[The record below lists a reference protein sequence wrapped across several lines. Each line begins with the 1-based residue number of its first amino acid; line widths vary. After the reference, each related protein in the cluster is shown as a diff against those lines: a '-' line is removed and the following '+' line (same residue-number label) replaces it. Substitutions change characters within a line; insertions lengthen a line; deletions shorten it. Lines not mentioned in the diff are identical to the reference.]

1 MAKITKKQKSIA
13 ELVDLQKEYSVKEAI
28 EVLIGLPKAKF
39 DETVE
44 VSCKLNVDPK
54 KSDQMVRGSV
64 NLPNGLGKEV
74 RVLVFCKGEKERE
87 AKDAGA
93 DYVGGED
100 LVEKIKSGWME
111 FDVAI
116 AAPDMMREVGKI
128 GKMLGP
134 RGLMP
139 SPKNGTVTDQLSK
152 IIKES
157 KAGKLDY
164 RMDKTGTVNVGLG
177 KVSFPQD
184 DLIQNTDAFLESLL
198 SAKPASSK
206 GHFLKRVVLS
216 TTMSPGLTIAL
227 SEVQK

>member
-1 MAKITKKQKSIA
+1 MVKITKKQKSII
-13 ELVDLQKEYSVKEAI
+13 ESTDLEKEYSIKEAI
-28 EVLIGLPKAKF
+28 EVLQGLPKAKF
-39 DETVE
+39 DETLE
-44 VSCKLNVDPK
+44 VSCGLNVDPK

-64 NLPNGLGKEV
+64 VLPHGLGKEV

-100 LVEKIKSGWME
+100 LVEKIKSGWMD

-116 AAPDMMREVGKI
+116 AAPDMMREVGQI

-152 IIKES
+152 AIKES

-177 KVSFPQD
+177 KISFSLD
-184 DLIQNTDAFLESLL
+184 DLVQNTESFLESLL
-198 SAKPASSK
+198 SARPASTK
-206 GHFLKRVVLS
+206 GQFLKKVVLS
-216 TTMSPGLTIAL
+216 TTMSPGLIIAL

>member
-1 MAKITKKQKSIA
+1 MVKMTKKQKSIR
-13 ELVDLQKEYSVKEAI
+13 ESIDLQKEYSVEEAVK
-28 EVLIGLPKAKF
+28 VLQDLPKAKF

-64 NLPNGLGKEV
+64 VLPNGLGKDV

-93 DYVGGED
+93 DYVGGEE
-100 LVEKIKSGWME
+100 LVEKIKSGWMD

-116 AAPDMMREVGKI
+116 TTPDMMREVGKI
-128 GKMLGP
+128 GKLLGP

-139 SPKNGTVTDQLSK
+139 STKNGTVTDQLAK
-152 IIKES
+152 AVKES
-157 KAGKLDY
+157 KSGKLDY

-177 KVSFPQD
+177 KVSFSKD
-184 DLIQNTDAFLESLL
+184 ELTQNVISFLESLL
-198 SAKPASSK
+198 SAKPVSSK
-206 GHFLKRVVLS
+206 GQFLKRIAIS
-216 TTMSPGLTIAL
+216 TTMSPGLAIAL

>member
-1 MAKITKKQKSIA
+1 MVKITKKQKSIR
-13 ELVDLQKEYSVKEAI
+13 ESIDLQKEYSLNEAI
-28 EVLIGLPKAKF
+28 EVLQGLPKAKF
-39 DETVE
+39 NETVE

-64 NLPNGLGKEV
+64 VLPSGLGKEI

-93 DYVGGED
+93 DHVGGED

-139 SPKNGTVTDQLSK
+139 SPKNGTVTDQLAK
-152 IIKES
+152 AIKES

-164 RMDKTGTVNVGLG
+164 RMDKTGTVNAGLG
-177 KVSFPQD
+177 KISFSKD
-184 DLIQNTDAFLESLL
+184 ELIQNINSFLESLL

-206 GHFLKRVVLS
+206 GHFLRSVGIS
-216 TTMSPGLTIAL
+216 TTMSPGLIIAL

>member
-1 MAKITKKQKSIA
+1 MVKMTKKQKRIRESI
-13 ELVDLQKEYSVKEAI
+13 DLQKEYSVEEAVK
-28 EVLIGLPKAKF
+28 VLQDLPKAKF

-64 NLPNGLGKEV
+64 VLPNGLGKDV

-93 DYVGGED
+93 DYVGGEE
-100 LVEKIKSGWME
+100 LVEKIKSGWMD

-116 AAPDMMREVGKI
+116 TTPDMMREVGKI
-128 GKMLGP
+128 GKLLGP

-139 SPKNGTVTDQLSK
+139 STKNGTVTDQLAK
-152 IIKES
+152 AVKES
-157 KAGKLDY
+157 KSGKLDY

-177 KVSFPQD
+177 KVSFSKD
-184 DLIQNTDAFLESLL
+184 ELTQNVISFLESLL
-198 SAKPASSK
+198 SAKPVSSK
-206 GHFLKRVVLS
+206 GQFLKRIAIS
-216 TTMSPGLTIAL
+216 TTMSPGLAIAL

>member
-1 MAKITKKQKSIA
+1 MVKITKKQKSIKDS
-13 ELVDLQKEYSVKEAI
+13 VDLQKEYSIEEAI
-28 EVLIGLPKAKF
+28 ETLQGMPKAKF

-54 KSDQMVRGSV
+54 KSDQMFRGSV
-64 NLPNGLGKEV
+64 VLPSGLGKEV
-74 RVLVFCKGEKERE
+74 RVLVFCKGEKERG

-100 LVEKIKSGWME
+100 LVEKIKSGWMD

-139 SPKNGTVTDQLSK
+139 SPKNGTVTDQLAK
-152 IIKES
+152 VIKES

-164 RMDKTGTVNVGLG
+164 RMDKTGTINVGLG
-177 KVSFPQD
+177 KVSFPKD
-184 DLIQNTDAFLESLL
+184 ELARNIDSFLESLL
-198 SAKPASSK
+198 GVKPASSK
-206 GHFLKRVVLS
+206 GQFLKRVILS

>member
-1 MAKITKKQKSIA
+1 MVKITKKQKSII
-13 ELVDLQKEYSVKEAI
+13 ESTDLQKEYSVSEAI
-28 EVLIGLPKAKF
+28 EILKGLPKAKF

-44 VSCKLNVDPK
+44 ASCKLNVDPK

-64 NLPNGLGKEV
+64 VLPSGLGKEV

-139 SPKNGTVTDQLSK
+139 SPKNGTVTDQLDK
-152 IIKES
+152 VIKES

-164 RMDKTGTVNVGLG
+164 RMDKTGSVNVGLG
-177 KVSFPQD
+177 KISFSQD
-184 DLIQNTDAFLESLL
+184 ELTQNTNAFLDSLL
-198 SAKPASSK
+198 SSKPASSK
-206 GHFLKRVVLS
+206 GQFLKSVVLS
-216 TTMSPGLTIAL
+216 TTMSPGLNIIL

>member
-1 MAKITKKQKSIA
+1 MVKITKKQKSII
-13 ELVDLQKEYSVKEAI
+13 ESTDLEKEYGIKEAV
-28 EVLIGLPKAKF
+28 EVLQGLPKAKF

-44 VSCKLNVDPK
+44 VSCGLNVDPK

-64 NLPNGLGKEV
+64 VLPHGLGKEV

-100 LVEKIKSGWME
+100 LVEKIKSGWMD

-116 AAPDMMREVGKI
+116 AAPDMMREVGQI
-128 GKMLGP
+128 GKTLGP

-152 IIKES
+152 AIKES

-177 KVSFPQD
+177 KISFSLD
-184 DLIQNTDAFLESLL
+184 DLVQNTESFLESLL
-198 SAKPASSK
+198 SARPASTK
-206 GHFLKRVVLS
+206 GQFLKKVVLS
-216 TTMSPGLTIAL
+216 TTMSPGLIIAL